1 MLIRFTV
8 ENFLSFKDEVE
19 FSMVAGRT
27 RRHKDHIIPNDK
39 KRDVRLLKTAVVYGA
54 NASGK
59 SNLIKA
65 MSFARTLIVEGR
77 SEGQNIPVSPF
88 RFDTA
93 YTHKPSKFQFEI
105 RCNNASYVYGF
116 EVDSR
121 MVRSEWLYEIYTSRH
136 KLIFERKTDSE
147 GNVTVEPESLGVT
160 IDKRKDFVPYLL
172 DTVQSNQ
179 LFLKHGVEN
188 RVSHFYGIYDWF
200 RKSLV
205 LIYPDTR
212 LSVGFGIMFKN
223 NQDYKRRVSDI
234 ISSFDLGFTD
244 IDLPETDLKRE
255 WRLPPEVRKY
265 VIQKIKELPREPGGN
280 VAAYIEDLDI
290 YIEVDKSDE
299 VRAYKFETIH
309 NVVGQQKPERMELT
323 EESDG
328 TRRVFDLV
336 PALISLLSDD
346 RERVFVIDEL
356 DRRLHANLSHK
367 IIEVFL
373 AKSKQLNSQL
383 IVTTHELQLLDLDLL
398 RRDEIWFLEKNA
410 RGSSTVFSLEEFH
423 PRYDKDIR
431 KSYLQGRYGA
441 IPLLPSRRRLEL
453 ES

>member
-19 FSMVAGRT
+19 FSMVAGRP
-27 RRHKDHIIPNDK
+27 RKHPDHILPRK
-39 KRDVRLLKTAVVYGA
+39 SKRDLRILKTAVIYGA

-65 MSFARTLIVEGR
+65 MSFARNLIVEGR
-77 SEGQNIPVSPF
+77 SEGQYIPVSPF

-93 YTHKPSKFQFEI
+93 YNDKPSKFQFEI
-105 RCNNASYVYGF
+105 KCSTASYVYGF

-121 MVRSEWLYEIYTSRH
+121 RVHSEWLYEIHTSRH
-136 KLIFERKTDSE
+136 DLIFERRTDSE
-147 GNVTVEPESLGVT
+147 DNVTLEPESLGVT
-160 IDKRKDFVPYLL
+160 IDKRTGFIPYLL

-179 LFLKHGVEN
+179 LFLKHGVAN
-188 RVSHFYGIYDWF
+188 RVSHFYDIYDWF

-223 NQDYKRRVSDI
+223 NQDYKRRFRNI
-234 ISSFDLGFTD
+234 ISSFDLGFSD
-244 IDLPETDLKRE
+244 IDLPETDLESE
-255 WRLPPEVRKY
+255 WRLPPEVREY
-265 VIQKIKELPREPGGN
+265 VIQKIKELPRESGGN
-280 VAAYIEDLDI
+280 VAAYIEDLNI
-290 YIEVDKSDE
+290 YIEVDKNDD

-309 NVVGQQKPERMELT
+309 NVVGQRSPARMELT
-323 EESDG
+323 DESDG

-346 RERVFVIDEL
+346 RERVCVIDEL

-367 IIEVFL
+367 IIELFL
-373 AKSKQLNSQL
+373 AKSEQLSSQL

-398 RRDEIWFLEKNA
+398 RRDEVWFIEKNA
-410 RGSSTVFSLEEFH
+410 RGSSTAFSLEEFH

-431 KSYLQGRYGA
+431 KSYLQGRFGA
-441 IPLLPSRRRLEL
+441 IPLLPSRRSLEL
-453 ES
+453 RQ